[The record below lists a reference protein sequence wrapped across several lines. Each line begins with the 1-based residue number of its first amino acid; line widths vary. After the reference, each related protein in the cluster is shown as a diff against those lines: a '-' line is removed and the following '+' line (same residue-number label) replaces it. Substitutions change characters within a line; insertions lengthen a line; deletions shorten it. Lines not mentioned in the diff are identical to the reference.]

1 MYIVPVQAAPAP
13 PSLPLS
19 PVRQGSKRGREQEE
33 VGGMRIRTAQELPG
47 REQDEL
53 QLVGKVGGRT
63 QHCQYHLGHSWPVF
77 SLSWSL
83 LTEAIAVK
91 GLS

>member
-53 QLVGKVGGRT
+53 QLVGKVGG
-63 QHCQYHLGHSWPVF
+63 GHNTINIIWDTVGQS
-77 SLSWSL
+77 
-83 LTEAIAVK
+83 
-91 GLS
+91 